1 MDILHFDRSKQY
13 GHFKVLNAVNNGP
26 HHRRH
31 AKDQYRSNL
40 EAYKAARIPYAR
52 NHDASFYWAYGREH
66 TVDISAIFPN
76 FDADAYDPASYDFTC
91 TDEYTE
97 VTALAGTETFFRL
110 GQTIE
115 HYIKKFHI
123 YPPADFKKWAV
134 ICEHIIRHYNEGW
147 ANGYHLDIQYWEI
160 WNEPDL
166 DEDSDYRRTWAGTR
180 AEFFDLYEVAAK
192 HLKSCFPNLKIGG
205 PALAGNLEWAEE
217 FLKEMQRRNVPLD
230 FFSWHRYCTDVK
242 KITDKAAAIDA
253 LLERYGYQNAESI
266 LNEWNYWYRS
276 ESEDAFVHTID
287 MIKGIKGAA
296 FIMAVMSAAQPSS
309 IDMLMYYDARP
320 TEFNGLFQT
329 DTLRP
334 LKGYYPF
341 LWYGNFYDLVAEIR
355 CESSVEDIYTLCGV
369 DGDGKVTAVLT
380 YYTEADSTS
389 SEKTVSLDFGRDG
402 TYEIYLLDRD
412 HDGEPIETVR
422 DLTFTLKPLTCILI
436 KEK

>member
-1 MDILHFDRSKQY
+1 M
-13 GHFKVLNAVNNGP
+13 
-26 HHRRH
+26 
-31 AKDQYRSNL
+31 
-40 EAYKAARIPYAR
+40 
-52 NHDASFYWAYGREH
+52 
-66 TVDISAIFPN
+66 
-76 FDADAYDPASYDFTC
+76 
-91 TDEYTE
+91 
-97 VTALAGTETFFRL
+97 
-110 GQTIE
+110 
-115 HYIKKFHI
+115 
-123 YPPADFKKWAV
+123 
-134 ICEHIIRHYNEGW
+134 
-147 ANGYHLDIQYWEI
+147 
-160 WNEPDL
+160 
-166 DEDSDYRRTWAGTR
+166 
-180 AEFFDLYEVAAK
+180 
-192 HLKSCFPNLKIGG
+192 
-205 PALAGNLEWAEE
+205 
-217 FLKEMQRRNVPLD
+217 
-230 FFSWHRYCTDVK
+230 
-242 KITDKAAAIDA
+242 
-253 LLERYGYQNAESI
+253 
-266 LNEWNYWYRS
+266 NEWNYWYRS